1 MGALTTHLVE
11 RYGPE
16 EVRGWGFEIWNEA
29 NLDGFWAGTLDEY
42 FRLYEISAAAVK
54 RVDQAIPVGGPASAA
69 VAWIDEMFIAAAQ
82 SGAPL
87 DFLSTHTYGNAPLD
101 LRPIAAR
108 HGRPDVPLWWTEW
121 GAHATHFNRAHDS
134 VWSGAYLAR
143 GMVSAM
149 GRLDALAYWTVSDH
163 FEELG
168 RPPAL
173 LHGGFGLLSVGN
185 LRKPRWWALWML
197 EQLRADRLAVRVTG
211 DGAGDMVN
219 AVATRDDDGTVAI
232 VVWNGTVDVTKSGG
246 DELLDRRVE
255 LTLANLAARRLPR
268 QASTTR
274 RAALQPQRDVG
285 ADRRR
290 AGVAGRRRVGDA
302 PRRRPARGSRA
313 ASRRP
318 RRRRN
323 GAAVLRPADAR
334 GVARRAGT
342 DLASTIDVVR
352 RRSESP
358 AAGASSI
365 AWRSGTTSPGRWR
378 WPRTSASPTIWRM
391 GRAPPTISPW
401 RPRRMLTRCGGSSA
415 CS

>member
-1 MGALTTHLVE
+1 MSSWAQLTTHLVE

-82 SGAPL
+82 SDAPL
-87 DFLSTHTYGNAPLD
+87 DFVSTHTYGNAPLD

-246 DELLDRRVE
+246 DELLDRRID
-255 LTLANLAARRLPR
+255 LTLANLAAGGYRIRHRRLDER
-268 QASTTR
+268 HSNLNAR
-274 RAALQPQRDVG
+274 WERIAAGRAWPDDDEWATLHDADQLEDLEPPRDV
-285 ADRRR
+285 
-290 AGVAGRRRVGDA
+290 
-302 PRRRPARGSRA
+302 
-313 ASRRP
+313 
-318 RRRRN
+318 
-323 GAAVLRPADAR
+323 PADD
-334 GVARRAGT
+334 GT
-342 DLASTIDVVR
+342 VRLSFDLPM
-352 RRSESP
+352 P
-358 AAGASSI
+358 AVSLVELVPI
-365 AWRSGTTSPGRWR
+365 
-378 WPRTSASPTIWRM
+378 
-391 GRAPPTISPW
+391 
-401 RPRRMLTRCGGSSA
+401 
-415 CS
+415 